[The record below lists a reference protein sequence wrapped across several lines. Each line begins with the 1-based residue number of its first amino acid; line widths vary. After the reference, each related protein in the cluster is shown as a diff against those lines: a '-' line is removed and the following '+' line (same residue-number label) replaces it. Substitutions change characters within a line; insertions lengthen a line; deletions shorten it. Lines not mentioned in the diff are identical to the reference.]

1 MNARASHQND
11 ERMTVKLW
19 PDAARMLGV
28 SRTTVYKAAKAGQLP
43 TIRIGNLLLVPKPA
57 LERLL
62 NMEPQL
68 PEPPEGR

>member
-1 MNARASHQND
+1 MNARETHRKD

-43 TIRIGNLLLVPKPA
+43 TIRIGNLLLVPRPA

-62 NMEPQL
+62 NVEPQL

>member
-1 MNARASHQND
+1 
-11 ERMTVKLW
+11 MTVKLW

-62 NMEPQL
+62 NVEPQL